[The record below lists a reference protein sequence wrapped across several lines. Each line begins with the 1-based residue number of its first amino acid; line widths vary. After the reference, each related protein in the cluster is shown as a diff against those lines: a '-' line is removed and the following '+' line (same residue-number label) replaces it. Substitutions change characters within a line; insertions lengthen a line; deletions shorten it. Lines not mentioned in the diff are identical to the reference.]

1 MSCHRPFL
9 ALESRSFQPDFS
21 ILRFWP
27 RLCIA
32 IGSGGC
38 IIGPVELVP
47 DNLPPKIINATSF
60 NECNANPECVDE
72 DFGSVIR
79 YCQNCE
85 LTADVVASNGLVFAM
100 VDDDNPTELD
110 YRWTLSTSGWLT
122 NAISDD
128 IGSQVV
134 LSDLE
139 AADGQELTLQIL
151 DGNDY
156 QVQMNWILE
165 GL

>member
-1 MSCHRPFL
+1 
-9 ALESRSFQPDFS
+9 
-21 ILRFWP
+21 
-27 RLCIA
+27 
-32 IGSGGC
+32 
-38 IIGPVELVP
+38 
-47 DNLPPKIINATSF
+47 
-60 NECNANPECVDE
+60 
-72 DFGSVIR
+72 
-79 YCQNCE
+79 
-85 LTADVVASNGLVFAM
+85 VVASNGLVFAM

>member
-1 MSCHRPFL
+1 MS
-9 ALESRSFQPDFS
+9 A
-21 ILRFWP
+21 
-27 RLCIA
+27 
-32 IGSGGC
+32 GC

-47 DNLPPKIINATSF
+47 DNLPPEIINATSF
-60 NECNANPECVDE
+60 NQCNANIECTDQ
-72 DFGSVIR
+72 DNGNVIR

-85 LTADVVASNGLVFAM
+85 LRADIVASNGLVFAM

-110 YRWTLSTSGWLT
+110 YRWTLSASGWLT
-122 NAISDD
+122 NAISDE

-134 LSDLE
+134 ISDL
-139 AADGQELTLQIL
+139 AAANGQTLTLQIL
-151 DGNDY
+151 DGDTY